1 MRHGNRPIPCVG
13 YNRSRHSIPTGLWH
27 RYQLRIGFPSKVSA
41 MGGHGSIQLY
51 LKVIHSIID
60 YDAVNQNT
68 VINPGEYQEML
79 DFTQGIAE
87 KINGLPESEYK
98 TSLTD
103 QSQQLSTLMG
113 AIKSDV
119 RC

>member
-1 MRHGNRPIPCVG
+1 MGTGRSPALGITVLAIPFPQDYG
-13 YNRSRHSIPTGLWH
+13 IAI
-27 RYQLRIGFPSKVSA
+27 IGFPSKVSA